1 MRKFSRGEKVVL
13 RDFPLGRASKIT
25 GKVVGILPN
34 EFYNV
39 LLTNGLNEGIIKK
52 YKSYQLLKEEEA
64 LDDLGEDKTG
74 KINTNDHQG

>member
-13 RDFPLGRASKIT
+13 RDFPLGRASKIK
-25 GKVVGILPN
+25 GKVVGLLPN

-52 YKSYQLLKEEEA
+52 YKSYQLLKEEEV
-64 LDDLGEDKTG
+64 LDDLGEDQARKVDQD
-74 KINTNDHQG
+74 DHQG